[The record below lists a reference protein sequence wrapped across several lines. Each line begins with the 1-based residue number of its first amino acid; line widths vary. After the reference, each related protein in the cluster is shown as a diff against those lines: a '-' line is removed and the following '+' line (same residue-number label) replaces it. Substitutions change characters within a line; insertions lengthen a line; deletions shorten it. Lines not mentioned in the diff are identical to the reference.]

1 MNTGKLIK
9 RIYKHSTVRHDVKI
23 CFVKGRVASRS
34 HKHPP
39 VRFLALKRV
48 VQPRL
53 LRREILSTPSSC
65 CCSLV
70 NNGSHWIPGLDLGW
84 LRLSGLCGQKKNSCF
99 IRRASIMKRWK
110 KRVRNERL
118 GRRNRETNR
127 SRGAKLAEKNV
138 ILFFFAVPLHSP
150 TDGNM
155 C

>member
-1 MNTGKLIK
+1 MP
-9 RIYKHSTVRHDVKI
+9 DVKI

-39 VRFLALKRV
+39 VRVLFLALKRV

-110 KRVRNERL
+110 KRVPRNERL

-127 SRGAKLAEKNV
+127 SRGAKLAEKT
-138 ILFFFAVPLHSP
+138 LYSFFFVVPLHLP
-150 TDGNM
+150 INGNM